1 MFSLGWAGSTT
12 GPGNGETPGM
22 AGDCRT
28 VVAGL
33 AGEAGEGLPELGT
46 VVEVGTV
53 VDVDVG
59 VVVEPWAELTA
70 AEPKNSTAVTPAT
83 RMAPSFLLLNCSV
96 IKVSLSELGAKA
108 V

>member
-33 AGEAGEGLPELGT
+33 AGEAGEGLAELGT
-46 VVEVGTV
+46 V
-53 VDVDVG
+53 VDVG

-70 AEPKNSTAVTPAT
+70 AEPRNSTAVTPAT

-96 IKVSLSELGAKA
+96 IKVSLSELGAIA